1 MLQPREIVPESGE
14 LSSTTNKF
22 QFPFGAVPLK
32 IESAAGALE
41 LPAGA
46 GLGKSNDRVGNCRV
60 GWKVPETSV
69 ELMGSELAAE
79 SSSVS
84 VKSET
89 GNLVFPPTS
98 LISMETWPSGPANRM
113 SRSLGNVWVN
123 PDNVTVR
130 WLIDCPS
137 KPVIEIVDG
146 YRAAVVGG
154 VPESLIGIAFVFEK
168 LNVCAQP

>member
-1 MLQPREIVPESGE
+1 
-14 LSSTTNKF
+14 
-22 QFPFGAVPLK
+22 
-32 IESAAGALE
+32 
-41 LPAGA
+41 
-46 GLGKSNDRVGNCRV
+46 
-60 GWKVPETSV
+60 
-69 ELMGSELAAE
+69 MGSELAAE